1 VAYRILSLDGG
12 GFRALIQIMTLADLY
27 SSAGAVTGHSVL
39 SDFDLVVAGS
49 GSSIVLGCLLKN
61 LPLGDIQACFE
72 DPAIR
77 HALFVRSPWWHRF
90 GRRVSPT
97 ARSRRAALSER
108 CSLAA
113 LRLLLN
119 SEIGIA
125 GLGDVSVE
133 AVRSRTSVSTNF
145 MIAAFDRDGQRQ
157 IFFRSDRKSRAASF
171 GMPTMATLAEAIDA
185 SCLRRSAIRQTN
197 IAALLG
203 RNRCWGHVI
212 GGYGNPVLAGI
223 SEALAS
229 GVSPGDIEVLSIGT
243 GRVVLP
249 IAEGNLEQRT
259 AKLVQQR
266 GARGWANDRKR
277 LAEILFHDLPDASNL
292 FAHIA
297 LGQALPADAQHPI
310 SNGALVRMNPLVQPV
325 RTASG
330 WVRPAGL
337 TEAADASDEF
347 VRLRNLP
354 PDAAGDA
361 AFVLIKKLC
370 SLWHG
375 DSVLNQP
382 IRANTDTFACEIG
395 HHWYSEAKLGWRAI
409 YARRSASSK
418 APSANPN
425 AFRPQPLA
433 EEALWSKSPAR
444 LGGAVLS

>member
-49 GSSIVLGCLLKN
+49 GSSIILGCLLKD
-61 LPLGDIQACFE
+61 LPLSDIQGCFE
-72 DPAIR
+72 DPVMRRAIF
-77 HALFVRSPWWHRF
+77 ARSPWWRRF
-90 GRRVSPT
+90 GGHVWP
-97 ARSRRAALSER
+97 RSSRALSER

-125 GLGDVSVE
+125 GLGDVRVE
-133 AVRSRTSVSTNF
+133 AVRSRTKVSTNF

-157 IFFRSDRKSRAASF
+157 IFFRSDRKSRAVSF
-171 GMPTMATLAEAIDA
+171 DMPTMATLAEAIDA
-185 SCLRRSAIRQTN
+185 SCLRTSAIRQTN
-197 IAALLG
+197 IAAWSG
-203 RNRCWGHVI
+203 RKRCWGHAI

-223 SEALAS
+223 SEVLAS

-249 IAEGNLEQRT
+249 IAEGSLEQST

-266 GARGWANDRKR
+266 GALGWANDRKR
-277 LAEILFHDLPDASNL
+277 LAKILLHDLPDASNL

-297 LGQALPADAQHPI
+297 LGQALPTDAQHPI
-310 SNGALVRMNPLVQPV
+310 STGALIRMNPLVQPV
-325 RTASG
+325 RTATG
-330 WVRPAGL
+330 WMRPAGL

-354 PDAAGDA
+354 PDAADDV
-361 AFVLIKKLC
+361 AFVLTKKLC

-375 DSVLNQP
+375 DAVLNQP

-395 HHWYSEAKLGWRAI
+395 HHWYSEAKLGWREM
-409 YARRSASSK
+409 YARRSTSSK
-418 APSANPN
+418 ALSTSPN
-425 AFRPQPLA
+425 ASTPQPRA
-433 EEALWSKSPAR
+433 EKASWSKSPAR
-444 LGGAVLS
+444 LGGAVLG